1 MYHILDRLEL
11 INKDEILRKYYQN
24 GNNFITLKGP
34 SIAENNESCFIEDDG
49 KFWTS
54 GLELYN

>member
-34 SIAENNESCFIEDDG
+34 SIAENNESCVIEDDG
-49 KFWTS
+49 KF
-54 GLELYN
+54 